1 MTLVQVGDVT
11 AGGRPASP
19 ERCRVAGHEGLGCP
33 RPSLASLASLAS
45 RASLESR
52 ASLASRGEGIQ
63 WLPEESG
70 SATDAR
76 RASKIDLAAA
86 ARLIEGEG
94 HFSIAVGA
102 IDPMLDELV
111 GVAGL

>member
-11 AGGRPASP
+11 AGG
-19 ERCRVAGHEGLGCP
+19 L
-33 RPSLASLASLAS
+33 
-45 RASLESR
+45 

-86 ARLIEGEG
+86 SAVARLIEGEG
-94 HFSIAVGA
+94 HLSIAVGA
-102 IDPMLDELV
+102 IDAMLDELV